1 MIFITICLII
11 GLTGNAYYDDGSYET
26 TGTGNWNDGSYDT
39 TGTGNWNDTN
49 YNQNQPNN
57 HQIILQ
63 PQENRTQY
71 NRVEVKKNSGVAH
84 PNLPSDT
91 QR

>member
-1 MIFITICLII
+1 MGYNSWNGGIIPVILTTICLTI
-11 GLTGNAYYDDGSYET
+11 GLTGNGYYDDGSYET

-63 PQENRTQY
+63 PQENQT
-71 NRVEVKKNSGVAH
+71 
-84 PNLPSDT
+84 L
-91 QR
+91 